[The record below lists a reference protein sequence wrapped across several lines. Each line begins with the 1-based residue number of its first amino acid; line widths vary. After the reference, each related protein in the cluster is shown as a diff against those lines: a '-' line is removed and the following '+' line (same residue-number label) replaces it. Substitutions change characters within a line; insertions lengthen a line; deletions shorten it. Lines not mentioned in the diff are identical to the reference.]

1 MKDQIIF
8 KGLKSECIIGINDY
22 ERKIKQRIIIDMI
35 IFHDFSN
42 LNDDI
47 KKQLITL
54 RFTNS
59 QRNSFLEQIII

>member
-1 MKDQIIF
+1 MKDQIVL
-8 KGLKSECIIGINDY
+8 KGLKSECTIGINDH
-22 ERKIKQRIIIDMI
+22 ERKIKQRIIINI
-35 IFHDFSN
+35 TIFHDFSN

-54 RFTNS
+54 RFINS